1 MPAPTA
7 ARPLMILALDHRDS
21 FEKSLFHVDPK
32 APGDDALASMR
43 RVKSLVYQ
51 GLLAARPR
59 LGDGMPGVL
68 VDEELGA
75 EVQRRAKDD
84 GVVLAIPVEKSGE
97 KVFDLEYGEHTEER
111 VGLLD
116 PDYVKV
122 LVRMNPDDDPDA
134 TATQLRRLGELSS
147 WLQSVSRPFLYEL
160 LVPASE
166 AQLAKVGGDKDA
178 YDRDLRPDL
187 VVQVIRTNQEAG
199 VEPALWKIEGLET
212 ADAARQV
219 VAAARAG
226 GRSEVGCIVLGRDAP
241 QDAARSLAAGRRAGR
256 RLRRVRDRPVDLGGR
271 RRAVPE
277 DRRRTRAGRRGRA
290 TGTPTSRRPTSTPAA
305 PSRDICRG
313 C

>member
-241 QDAARSLAAGRRAGR
+241 QARLDHWLRVAA
-256 RLRRVRDRPVDLGGR
+256 PVDGFVGFAIGR
-271 RRAVPE
+271 SIWEDGVEQFLKTGDERALVDE
-277 DRRRTRAGRRGRA
+277 VANRYAHFAQTYLDARRTVA
-290 TGTPTSRRPTSTPAA
+290 
-305 PSRDICRG
+305 
-313 C
+313 